1 MALEGKTYEDYQ
13 DAIRKFC
20 SDNPELTIYLA
31 GEISHP
37 GISDLD
43 FVVVDGFP
51 VVSPEVEEFLMG
63 GSVIVMPR
71 SCMPR
76 IGTIENFKLQLI
88 QGEGTD
94 FEKSDSEY
102 FKFVEVLE
110 WLPERILLLE
120 SLNDASISPH
130 QMLLYL
136 KSADRSIKNVESL
149 TGKEFLRVST
159 NSLRSNFK
167 VINLQ
172 QVLKDYI
179 KCCNDAWE
187 EFSSFCKF
195 FEADVSGT
203 ADISS
208 YYSFNHER
216 FPVLLSYLNVLSCEP
231 GDLARSLRERVKVEH
246 SKCKIDQGFLEFAQ
260 RRFSLIS
267 KVYDFHVSKGSKT
280 GMIKYGW
287 LL

>member
-1 MALEGKTYEDYQ
+1 MTLEGKTYEDYQ
-13 DAIRKFC
+13 NAIRKFC

-88 QGEGTD
+88 QGERTD

-195 FEADVSGT
+195 
-203 ADISS
+203 
-208 YYSFNHER
+208 
-216 FPVLLSYLNVLSCEP
+216 PLPL
-231 GDLARSLRERVKVEH
+231 
-246 SKCKIDQGFLEFAQ
+246 
-260 RRFSLIS
+260 
-267 KVYDFHVSKGSKT
+267 
-280 GMIKYGW
+280 
-287 LL
+287 

>member
-1 MALEGKTYEDYQ
+1 MTLEGKTYEDYQ
-13 DAIRKFC
+13 NAIRKFC

-63 GSVIVMPR
+63 GNVIVMPR

-76 IGTIENFKLQLI
+76 IKTIENFKLQLV
-88 QGEGTD
+88 QGERTD

-120 SLNDASISPH
+120 SLNGASISPH

-136 KSADRSIKNVESL
+136 KSADRSIKNVELL

-159 NSLRSNFK
+159 NSLRNNFK

-179 KCCNDAWE
+179 KCCNDAWK

-195 FEADVSGT
+195 FEADVKGA
-203 ADISS
+203 ADITS
-208 YYSFNHER
+208 YYSFDHER
-216 FPVLLSYLNVLSCEP
+216 FPELLSYLNVLSCEP
-231 GDLARSLRERVKVEH
+231 GDLARRLRERVKVGH

>member
-231 GDLARSLRERVKVEH
+231 GDLARSLRERVKVSH
-246 SKCKIDQGFLEFAQ
+246 AKCKIDQGFLEFAQ

-267 KVYDFHVSKGSKT
+267 EVYDFHVSKGSKT

>member
-1 MALEGKTYEDYQ
+1 LALEGKTYEDYQ

-231 GDLARSLRERVKVEH
+231 GDLARSLRERVKVSH
-246 SKCKIDQGFLEFAQ
+246 AKCKIDQGFLEFAQ

-267 KVYDFHVSKGSKT
+267 EVYDFHVSKGSKT